1 MRTIVLKK
9 IIVILTGLVAIGCAS
24 QKTASVQ
31 NAVYILES
39 VKDMPTGRVFSFRD
53 YCVFNAERGEA
64 DSGLDKTLAEADAR
78 LELHFAVGT
87 AELKLE
93 SSNGDSGAAFAE
105 YQKRYASRFFFTE
118 QENTVELTLDVDTL
132 DKETQA
138 ALEVLSGEER
148 DAILKSVFEKSKDTL
163 IEPDEEDN
171 VINYWRRAR

>member
-1 MRTIVLKK
+1 M
-9 IIVILTGLVAIGCAS
+9 LTGFFVIGCAS

-53 YCVFNAERGEA
+53 YCAFNAEREEA
-64 DSGLDKTLAEADAR
+64 DSDLDKTLAEADAR

-93 SSNGDSGAAFAE
+93 SSNGDNGAAFLE
-105 YQKRYASRFFFTE
+105 YRKRYASQFFFTE
-118 QENTVELTLDVDTL
+118 HENAVELTLALDIDTF

-138 ALEVLSGEER
+138 ALEAMSGEER
-148 DAILKSVFEKSKDTL
+148 DAILKSVFDKSKDIL